1 MLNISSK
8 DVKSAGKLVAK
19 GLKFVKGSSGSLE
32 KNSLTRLGRDTIL
45 QTPVISSSAI
55 GTDETIIIARAIEKY
70 IAAMAVSGFSLR
82 SVDLTKN
89 DDIAQYIKR
98 YHNNDDIPSNIKA
111 ASTFLLESAN
121 YIDDKLLQATESEI
135 LSCWNVTEEHLSMES
150 VNDIYKPY
158 DNTKNIIMDKIE
170 KLESATESI
179 LDKSS
184 KLNSGLDKLNSSFGG
199 DDRNIPIRNRETTTK
214 TNSSNSSNN
223 DENTQFDADGNIKGS
238 SVSKK
243 TSSTNTKETVTVSK
257 QVAPNTFNAIVKN
270 DRLTAL
276 EPTMANIQF
285 VVHGGDGDNKQF
297 IQNVVLGFKA
307 MVRTIR
313 SDIMVANMIEAAKN
327 SNIIFKFI
335 KWTKGE
341 FKFVKD
347 VIFNITE
354 IKDSAISDNSD
365 KNFLKAIKRRKEINN
380 VSKFFDNKIPPSTI
394 IIMSSYEVARVA
406 EATGVNLSQIHNA
419 LKLLNKYYL
428 IGFGIYDTETKILS
442 MLFDGDSEF
451 IETTI
456 DSLKSSTERNSSTI
470 NMSDAMKLF
479 GRI

>member
-1 MLNISSK
+1 MINISSK
-8 DVKSAGKLVAK
+8 DVKSAGKLISK
-19 GLKFVKGSSGSLE
+19 GLKFVKGASSTLE
-32 KNSLTRLGRDTIL
+32 RTSLTRLGKDSIL
-45 QTPVISSSAI
+45 QSPVISSSAI

-70 IAAMAVSGFSLR
+70 IAAMAVSGFSMR
-82 SVDLTKN
+82 VVDLSKN

-98 YHNNDDIPSNIKA
+98 FHNNSNIPSNVTA
-111 ASTFLLESAN
+111 ASKFVLESAN

-135 LSCWNVTEEHLSMES
+135 LSCWNVTDENVSMES
-150 VNDIYKPY
+150 VNDIYRPY
-158 DNTKNIIMDKIE
+158 DNTKNIIMDKIQ
-170 KLESATESI
+170 KLESANESI
-179 LDKSS
+179 LNKDS

-199 DDRNIPIRNRETTTK
+199 DTKNTAVRNKEITTMKNSKGETSTTTK
-214 TNSSNSSNN
+214 TSQVTSN
-223 DENTQFDADGNIKGS
+223 I
-238 SVSKK
+238 
-243 TSSTNTKETVTVSK
+243 
-257 QVAPNTFNAIVKN
+257 FNAIVKN
-270 DRLTAL
+270 DRVTAL

-297 IQNVVLGFKA
+297 VQNVVLGFKA
-307 MVRTIR
+307 MVRIVR

-347 VIFNITE
+347 IIFNITE

-365 KNFLKAIKRRKEINN
+365 KNFLKAIKRRKEIND
-380 VSKFFDNKIPPSTI
+380 VSKFFDNKIPPSTT

-406 EATGVNLSQIHNA
+406 EATGVNLSEIHNA

-442 MLFDGDSEF
+442 MLFDGDDQF

-456 DSLKSSTERNSSTI
+456 DSLKTSTDKNSSMI
-470 NMSDAMKLF
+470 SMSDAMKVF